1 VSMGSMGFN
10 KKVLELTCNIP
21 KGRVTTYGELAR
33 ALGSPRAARAVGNA
47 LHANT
52 RPVVV
57 PCHRVVRADGSIGG
71 YGGGVPRKVELLHEE
86 GVDVIDGIIDLQRFG
101 FQFPV

>member
-1 VSMGSMGFN
+1 MGSMSFY
-10 KKVLELTCNIP
+10 KKVLDLTCHIP
-21 KGRVTTYGELAR
+21 RGKVTTYGELAR
-33 ALGSPRAARAVGNA
+33 ALGSPLAGRAVGNA

-71 YGGGVPRKVELLHEE
+71 YGGGVPRKVELLREE
-86 GVDVIDGIIDLQRFG
+86 GVGVIDGRIDLQRFG

>member
-1 VSMGSMGFN
+1 
-10 KKVLELTCNIP
+10 
-21 KGRVTTYGELAR
+21 
-33 ALGSPRAARAVGNA
+33 
-47 LHANT
+47 
-52 RPVVV
+52 
-57 PCHRVVRADGSIGG
+57 VRADGSIGG

>member
-1 VSMGSMGFN
+1 MSFQ
-10 KKVLELTCNIP
+10 KKVLELTCYIP
-21 KGRVTTYGELAR
+21 RGKVTTYGELAQ
-33 ALGSPRAARAVGNA
+33 ALGSPQAARAVGNA

-71 YGGGVPRKVELLHEE
+71 YGGGVPRKVELLQEE
-86 GVDVIDGIIDLQRFG
+86 GVEVKEGHIDLQRFG
-101 FQFPV
+101 FKFHV